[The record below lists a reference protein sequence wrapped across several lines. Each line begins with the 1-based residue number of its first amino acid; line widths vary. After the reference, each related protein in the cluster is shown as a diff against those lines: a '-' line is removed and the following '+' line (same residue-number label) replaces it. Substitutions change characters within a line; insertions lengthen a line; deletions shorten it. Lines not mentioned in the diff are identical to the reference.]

1 MNLYRHGD
9 LVFKQLTEL
18 PSNLKKLALGKG
30 NSFVLALGEVTGHKH
45 VMVAE
50 KEADMNVF
58 QDAQG
63 RYILEVKAPTKL
75 SHEEHR
81 TLTFVPG
88 VYIMDNEREHD
99 YFAHESRQVID

>member
-1 MNLYRHGD
+1 MLYRHGD
-9 LVFKQLTEL
+9 LIF
-18 PSNLKKLALGKG
+18 KKLESLPENLVEKKLTKD

-50 KEADMNVF
+50 QEKDMRIF
-58 QDAQG
+58 QDKQG

-81 TLTFVPG
+81 TLTFEPG
-88 VYIMDNEREHD
+88 IYEMSNEREHD
-99 YFAHESRQVID
+99 YFKQEERQVID